1 MPLTT
6 ERVPLSGTWSR
17 QVRSGLD
24 PLELREPRNDGR
36 WQHGDA
42 VGAVYLADDEDTV
55 WAEWYRALAEAALP
69 PKVWLPCDLW
79 SIEVDLDDVANL
91 SDEERLGR
99 VDLPLPEPDRRT
111 WPPYQD
117 AGEALFAEGCAGVIA
132 PSAARP
138 NGLVLCVFEQADQLN
153 GLTALDGP
161 TLVAEPP
168 PPPRGMRT

>member
-1 MPLTT
+1 
-6 ERVPLSGTWSR
+6 
-17 QVRSGLD
+17 VRSGLD

-36 WQHGDA
+36 WQRGEL
-42 VGAVYLADDEDTV
+42 VGAVYLADGEDTV

-69 PKVWLPCDLW
+69 PKVWLPCELW
-79 SIEVDLDDVANL
+79 RIDVDLDEVADL

-117 AGEALFAEGCAGVIA
+117 IGDALFAEGCAAVIA

-138 NGLVLCVFEQADQLN
+138 NGLVLCVFEQAGQLQ